1 MSFNYNPDKD
11 KFNHVLRQAVA
22 DSFTTG
28 DNKFSGRFGI
38 FAALDEEDDEMLE
51 DGDFFLKHFLNLK
64 NYPRQNP
71 RPLLD

>member
-1 MSFNYNPDKD
+1 MSFKFNPDKD

-38 FAALDEEDDEMLE
+38 FTALDEEDDVMLE
-51 DGDFFLKHFLNLK
+51 DDDFFLNTF
-64 NYPRQNP
+64 
-71 RPLLD
+71 

>member
-11 KFNHVLRQAVA
+11 KFSHVLRQAVA

-38 FAALDEEDDEMLE
+38 FAALDDEDDEMLE
-51 DGDFFLKHFLNLK
+51 DEDDLS
-64 NYPRQNP
+64 
-71 RPLLD
+71 

>member
-11 KFNHVLRQAVA
+11 KFSKVLRQAVA

-38 FAALDEEDDEMLE
+38 FASLGDEDDELLE
-51 DGDFFLKHFLNLK
+51 DEDDFLNTF
-64 NYPRQNP
+64 
-71 RPLLD
+71 

>member
-22 DSFTTG
+22 DAFTTG
-28 DNKFSGRFGI
+28 DRKFSGRFGI

-51 DGDFFLKHFLNLK
+51 DGDFFLNTF
-64 NYPRQNP
+64 
-71 RPLLD
+71 

>member
-1 MSFNYNPDKD
+1 MSFNYNPDKN

-38 FAALDEEDDEMLE
+38 FTALDEEDDEMLE
-51 DGDFFLKHFLNLK
+51 DDDFLLNTF
-64 NYPRQNP
+64 
-71 RPLLD
+71 

>member
-1 MSFNYNPDKD
+1 MSFKFNPDKD

-28 DNKFSGRFGI
+28 DNKFYGRFGI

-51 DGDFFLKHFLNLK
+51 DGDFFLNTF
-64 NYPRQNP
+64 
-71 RPLLD
+71 